1 MCNQFARLQ
10 KRKKREGFL
19 LRKLD
24 LDLTD
29 LTGGPPV
36 LKTNFT
42 RELKKKKF
50 GQLQKQIEKI

>member
-19 LRKLD
+19 LCKLN

-29 LTGGPPV
+29 LTRGPPV

-42 RELKKKKF
+42 RELKKKKIRPIA
-50 GQLQKQIEKI
+50 KTD